1 MAVSF
6 GTRDWCSKSAIRED
20 EEGKQQL
27 QETVGL
33 DPVVCKATNEASPW
47 GICVLVFTCASS
59 RLVSS
64 RLHLPTLKSPS
75 RSPLSPPSSSTPGLL
90 IGFVGYPR
98 KYDASV
104 FRAAGSYRDVHEM
117 ADADADAPTDS
128 SGQKKD
134 YFVYTIPREHEPVL
148 LKASYVDML
157 VLLLGRV
164 PWRYNVGGGG
174 CAPSYRI
181 RCLGLLLLFAQ

>member
-1 MAVSF
+1 MAVLL
-6 GTRDWCSKSAIRED
+6 RHLRPCLHVRLI
-20 EEGKQQL
+20 
-27 QETVGL
+27 
-33 DPVVCKATNEASPW
+33 
-47 GICVLVFTCASS
+47 SS
-59 RLVSS
+59 SLFS
-64 RLHLPTLKSPS
+64 SPS
-75 RSPLSPPSSSTPGLL
+75 PNPQKSLSLSPLSSLFLNSR
-90 IGFVGYPR
+90 GFVGYPR

>member
-1 MAVSF
+1 MF
-6 GTRDWCSKSAIRED
+6 GYRGFDGRVAEFVTVAITPALSLSPDR
-20 EEGKQQL
+20 
-27 QETVGL
+27 
-33 DPVVCKATNEASPW
+33 VVE
-47 GICVLVFTCASS
+47 IVLLRHLRPCLHVRLISS
-59 RLVSS
+59 SLFS
-64 RLHLPTLKSPS
+64 SPS
-75 RSPLSPPSSSTPGLL
+75 PNPQKSLSLSPLSSLFLNSR
-90 IGFVGYPR
+90 GFVGYPR